1 MADEAKDRD
10 LTRVHER
17 LDDLFAGQAEVK
29 AALVKIAEGCGPCKA
44 LVQKHEDAIYGNGK
58 KGILT
63 ILDSASQTVERL
75 DSAEQGRVDTLSVK
89 SVVVLV
95 GSIGTLAAT
104 IGGAMAALVK

>member
-1 MADEAKDRD
+1 MAADTKDHD

-29 AALVKIAEGCGPCKA
+29 AALVKIAEGCGPCRA

-63 ILDSASQTVERL
+63 ILDTASETVKRL
-75 DSAEQGRVDTLSVK
+75 DAADRERVDTVTVK

-95 GSIGTLAAT
+95 GSIGALAAT